1 MYTIL
6 SLAIIVFLT
15 YGSAI
20 AWCIRTHPARVK
32 KPSKKMLRQRQ
43 ETMEILEYKLSRD
56 FIKLKAV

>member
-6 SLAIIVFLT
+6 TLAIIVILT

-20 AWCIRTHPARVK
+20 VWCIRTNPVRVK

-43 ETMEILEYKLSRD
+43 ETMEILEYKLSPD